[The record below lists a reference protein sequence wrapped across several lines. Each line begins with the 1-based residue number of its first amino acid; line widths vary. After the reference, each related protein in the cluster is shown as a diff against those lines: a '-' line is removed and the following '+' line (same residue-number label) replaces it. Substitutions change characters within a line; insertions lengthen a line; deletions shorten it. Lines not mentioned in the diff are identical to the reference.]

1 MKDASN
7 VSSSFAVT
15 LDGSETS
22 IETAHLDRECAGI
35 TGDSILDQMLT
46 LGLPANYA
54 PLLVNVLPQVGGP
67 DEILT

>member
-7 VSSSFAVT
+7 VSTSFEVT

-22 IETAHLDRECAGI
+22 TETSHIDLECAGI

-46 LGLPANYA
+46 LILPADYA
-54 PLLVNVLPQVGGP
+54 LPLVNVLPSMGGS
-67 DEILT
+67 DEIHT